1 MKKLILLTAFI
12 LMLTSQGYCLT
23 QNQQTIGKIEESL
36 YGFQYSDENMAS
48 RLDRVEQ
55 SVYGKTFSKSE
66 NERISKLA
74 KDVSANSIGQE
85 ITPVEDTFAEDSDYI
100 AEEMEETSDVS
111 YPAIDEMEKQIFKE
125 INKKDKIKDRLS
137 KLEQKTFNKTYS
149 NDDLSTRVDRLKAE
163 IRPKSLM
170 ENNMAQTYNTFYDG
184 DIPKSDT
191 NYHLDK
197 YVPPGS
203 FDYEYYNDKNNKLG
217 DYYDNGYSSYSSSPY
232 SSQKY
237 SDKPKKVSLSTIEKK
252 LFKQNYN
259 NDSTEKRL
267 SRIENAMFG
276 SEFATDDTETRIE
289 RISSAYQAEKS
300 AGRYDS
306 NKFSQNM
313 ATAVQIGTLILMV
326 LACIL

>member
-1 MKKLILLTAFI
+1 MKNFILLIAVIIIFAQQGI
-12 LMLTSQGYCLT
+12 CLTS
-23 QNQQTIGKIEESL
+23 NQQTIGKIEESL
-36 YGFQYSDENMAS
+36 YGFQYSDESMAS

-55 SVYGKTFSKSE
+55 SVYGKTSSKSE
-66 NERISKLA
+66 NERITKLS
-74 KDVSANSIGQE
+74 KDVSANAIGQE
-85 ITPVEDTFAEDSDYI
+85 IEPVEDTFAEDSDYI
-100 AEEMEETSDVS
+100 AEEMQETSDVS
-111 YPAIDEMEKQIFKE
+111 YPVIDELEKQIFKQT
-125 INKKDKIKDRLS
+125 NTKDNIKTRLS
-137 KLEQKTFNKTYS
+137 KLEQKTFNKTYD
-149 NDDLSTRVDRLKAE
+149 DDLSTRVDRLRAE

-191 NYHLDK
+191 SFHLDK

-203 FDYEYYNDKNNKLG
+203 FDYDYYNDQASKRFG
-217 DYYDNGYSSYSSSPY
+217 DYYEDDYYSNNSRTTY
-232 SSQKY
+232 
-237 SDKPKKVSLSTIEKK
+237 DTKPKKVAISTIEKK
-252 LFKQNYN
+252 LFKQSYN
-259 NDSTEKRL
+259 NDSTENRL

-276 SEFATDDTETRIE
+276 SEFSADDTQTRLD
-289 RISSAYQAEKS
+289 RVSSAYQAEKS